1 MSNES
6 SFLPSFPPV
15 CRVKMYKARF
25 RKWGWRKNIRFDR
38 PLVLHNDA
46 RFLPVHM
53 AAPIST
59 PDIRAT
65 AEGEDQDKDHPSHQP
80 EPAATGIV
88 VQQER
93 LKSYLRRRERRRRA
107 SSKKMA
113 AAAAAVVHAGG
124 PCPSSSS
131 PRAIKPP
138 DRFWASQI
146 VLIHVQ
152 QYLVSSRLTCFIL
165 FLLLPSFPS
174 ILSK

>member
-1 MSNES
+1 M
-6 SFLPSFPPV
+6 

-53 AAPIST
+53 TAPIST

-65 AEGEDQDKDHPSHQP
+65 AEGEDGDQDHPSHQP
-80 EPAATGIV
+80 EAAGAGIV

-93 LKSYLRRRERRRRA
+93 LESYLRRRERRHRA

-113 AAAAAVVHAGG
+113 AVEHA
-124 PCPSSSS
+124 
-131 PRAIKPP
+131 
-138 DRFWASQI
+138 
-146 VLIHVQ
+146 
-152 QYLVSSRLTCFIL
+152 
-165 FLLLPSFPS
+165 
-174 ILSK
+174 